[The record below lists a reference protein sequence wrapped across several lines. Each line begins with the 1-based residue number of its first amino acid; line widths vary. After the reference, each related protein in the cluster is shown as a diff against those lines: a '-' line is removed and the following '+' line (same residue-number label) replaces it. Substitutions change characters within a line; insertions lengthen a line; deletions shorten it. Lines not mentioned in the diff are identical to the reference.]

1 MTERK
6 IEIEFDD
13 DLGFPRA
20 KMIGRSGM
28 EHYLSTLDS
37 VKRGMDKEYGE
48 SNYAIE
54 DEVIVY

>member
-20 KMIGRSGM
+20 KINGISSLGN
-28 EHYLSTLDS
+28 YLSILES
-37 VKRGMDKEYGE
+37 VKRGMDEEYGDG
-48 SNYAIE
+48 NYAID
-54 DEVIVY
+54 DEVVVH